1 MSPIQEIEGTWE
13 EVLNFLSTSLRE
25 RATEF
30 SGKRVRLTLLEE
42 NPGIDSNAEE
52 QEMQQEFAQ
61 WEAAS
66 DEDFLNFEATLLEGN
81 L

>member
-13 EVLNFLSTSLRE
+13 EVLNFLSTRLRE

-30 SGKRVRLTLLEE
+30 SGKRVRLTLLDDNLGVE
-42 NPGIDSNAEE
+42 SNTEE
-52 QEMQQEFAQ
+52 QAMQQEFAR

-66 DEDFLNFEATLLEGN
+66 DQDFLDFETSLD
-81 L
+81 

>member
-13 EVLNFLSTSLRE
+13 EVLNFLSTRLRE

-30 SGKRVRLTLLEE
+30 SGKRVRLTLLDDNLGVE
-42 NPGIDSNAEE
+42 SNTEE
-52 QEMQQEFAQ
+52 QVMQQEFAR

-66 DEDFLNFEATLLEGN
+66 DQDFLDFETSLD
-81 L
+81 